1 MEIVLTVTTHGEIL
15 LNPDG
20 TAKTFTLPDGI
31 TLTKVSVSAPGVCNV
46 TSPGDLA
53 EIMDRIIELW
63 KSPRNR
69 NDWRVAD
76 ARKVMAEVQRGITK
90 EVTERRGP
98 ENPEWDA
105 FVHHADKAQSVVKYG
120 PGQQVVE
127 KQFSR
132 TAAEEKKYPH
142 DFKILALNFP
152 GYPDMMSTM
161 MGKAGA
167 GSITLSSL
175 VNGLKNNNINHI
187 TLFDFSCSVMEAP
200 ERAIRSIRR
209 DLLTKGINGGKSRRY
224 KKKTKT
230 RRTRKARI

>member
-20 TAKTFTLPDGI
+20 TAKTFTLPQGI

-46 TSPGDLA
+46 TSPDDLA
-53 EIMDRIIELW
+53 TIIDRIIELW

-69 NDWRVAD
+69 NDWRVTD
-76 ARKVMAEVQRGITK
+76 AREIMAEIQSGITK

-98 ENPEWDA
+98 ENPDWDA

-127 KQFSR
+127 KLFSR
-132 TAAEEKKYPH
+132 TAAEDKKSRH
-142 DFKILALNFP
+142 DFKILALNVP
-152 GYPDMMSTM
+152 GYPDMMATM
-161 MGKAGA
+161 MGKTGA